1 MEKEDLELAEEHIK
15 LAEELVEKGGLNSEG
30 EEKKKFE
37 KAAFELEKAEANL
50 EEIKGEEN

>member
-1 MEKEDLELAEEHIK
+1 MDKENLELAEEHIK
-15 LAEELVEKGGLNSEG
+15 IAEELVEKGGLNSEG

-50 EEIKGEEN
+50 EDAGEK